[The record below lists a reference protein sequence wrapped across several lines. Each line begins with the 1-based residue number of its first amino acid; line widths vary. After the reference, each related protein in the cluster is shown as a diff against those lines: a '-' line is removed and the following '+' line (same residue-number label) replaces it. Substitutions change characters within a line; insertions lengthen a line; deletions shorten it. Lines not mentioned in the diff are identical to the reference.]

1 MMATMDRDLHSRV
14 VAWAKI
20 LLPLA
25 ALALLSTLF
34 LFARAIDPEDAI
46 PYATV
51 DVEDRIR
58 EPRMTA
64 PTYSGVTSD
73 GASLSVRAAEARPG
87 RSDGATTAQA
97 LTARLET
104 PDGALTDLAAA
115 SGALDDGAGILSL
128 MGDVRM
134 TTSTGY
140 TVESQAMTARLDRTG
155 LASPGAVR
163 ATGPVGTITATGM
176 SLEQTDTPGD
186 YVLVFKGRVRLIY
199 TPEPAP

>member
-1 MMATMDRDLHSRV
+1 MATADRDLHSRV
-14 VAWAKI
+14 VSWAKI

-25 ALALLSTLF
+25 ALGLLSTLF

-46 PYATV
+46 PYANV

-64 PTYSGVTSD
+64 PTYSGVTAD
-73 GASLSVRAAEARPG
+73 GSALTVQAAEARPG
-87 RSDGATTAQA
+87 TASGAATAAA
-97 LTARLET
+97 LTARLQT
-104 PDGALTDLAAA
+104 PDGVQTNLAAA
-115 SGALDDGAGILSL
+115 SGALDDAAGILSL

-140 TVESQAMTARLDRTG
+140 SVESQAMTALLDRTG
-155 LASPGAVR
+155 ITSPGDIR
-163 ATGPVGTITATGM
+163 ATAPMGIITAKGM
-176 SLEQTDTPGD
+176 SLEQSQTPGD

-199 TPEPAP
+199 TPELAP

>member
-1 MMATMDRDLHSRV
+1 MATADRDLHSRV
-14 VAWAKI
+14 VSWAKI

-25 ALALLSTLF
+25 ALGLLSTLF

-46 PYATV
+46 PYANV

-64 PTYSGVTSD
+64 PTYSGVTAD
-73 GASLSVRAAEARPG
+73 GSALTVQAAEARPG
-87 RSDGATTAQA
+87 TASGAATAAA
-97 LTARLET
+97 LTARLQT
-104 PDGALTDLAAA
+104 PDGVQTNLAAA
-115 SGALDDGAGILSL
+115 SGALDDAAGILSL

-140 TVESQAMTARLDRTG
+140 SVESQAMTALLDRTG
-155 LASPGAVR
+155 ITSPGDIR
-163 ATGPVGTITATGM
+163 ATAPMGIITATGM
-176 SLEQTDTPGD
+176 SLEQSQTPGD

-199 TPEPAP
+199 TPELAP

>member
-1 MMATMDRDLHSRV
+1 MATIDRDLHSRV

-25 ALALLSTLF
+25 ALAVLSTLF

-51 DVEDRIR
+51 DVEERIR

-73 GASLSVRAAEARPG
+73 GASLSVQAAEARPG
-87 RSDGATTAQA
+87 SADGAATAQS
-97 LTARLET
+97 LVARLQT
-104 PDGALTDLAAA
+104 PDGALTDMVAA
-115 SGALDDGAGILSL
+115 SGALDSAAGLLSL
-128 MGDVRM
+128 IGDVRI

-140 TVESQAMTARLDRTG
+140 VVESQAMTARLDRTG
-155 LASPGAVR
+155 LTSPGDIH
-163 ATGPVGTITATGM
+163 ATGPMGTITATGM
-176 SLEQTDTPGD
+176 SLEQATTPGD

-199 TPEPAP
+199 TPELAP

>member
-1 MMATMDRDLHSRV
+1 MATAYRDLHSRM

-25 ALALLSTLF
+25 ALGLLSTLF

-64 PTYSGVTSD
+64 PVYSGVTSD
-73 GASLSVRAAEARPG
+73 GAALSVQAAEARPG
-87 RSDGATTAQA
+87 TIDGAASAQS

-104 PDGALTDLAAA
+104 PDGVLTDLVAA
-115 SGALDDGAGILSL
+115 SGALDDRAGLLSL
-128 MGDVRM
+128 MGDVLM
-134 TTSTGY
+134 TTSSGY
-140 TVESQAMTARLDRTG
+140 IVESQAMVARLDRTG
-155 LASPGAVR
+155 VTSPGVIT
-163 ATGPVGTITATGM
+163 ATAPMGTISATGM
-176 SLEQTDTPGD
+176 SLEQSETPGN
-186 YVLVFKGRVRLIY
+186 YVLVFNGRVRLIY
-199 TPEPAP
+199 TPEQAP

>member
-1 MMATMDRDLHSRV
+1 MATVDRDLHSRV

-25 ALALLSTLF
+25 ALGLLSTLF

-64 PTYSGVTSD
+64 PVYSGVTSD
-73 GASLSVRAAEARPG
+73 GASLSVQAAEARPG
-87 RSDGATTAQA
+87 GADGAATAQA

-104 PDGALTDLAAA
+104 PDGALTDLVAAA
-115 SGALDDGAGILSL
+115 GALDDGAGLLSL

-134 TTSTGY
+134 TTSSGY
-140 TVESQAMTARLDRTG
+140 IVESQAMTARLDRTS
-155 LASPGAVR
+155 LNSPGDIR
-163 ATGPVGTITATGM
+163 ADGPMGRITATGM
-176 SLEQTDTPGD
+176 SLEQTTTEGD

-199 TPEPAP
+199 TPEQAP

>member
-1 MMATMDRDLHSRV
+1 MATIDRDLHSRV

-25 ALALLSTLF
+25 AIGLLSTLF
-34 LFARAIDPEDAI
+34 LFARVIDPEDAI

-51 DVEDRIR
+51 DVAERIR

-73 GASLSVRAAEARPG
+73 GAALSVQAAEARPG
-87 RSDGATTAQA
+87 SANGAATAQA

-104 PDGALTDLAAA
+104 PDGAQTNLAAA
-115 SGALDDGAGILSL
+115 AGALDDAAGVLSL

-140 TVESQAMTARLDRTG
+140 TIESQAMTARLDRTG
-155 LASPGAVR
+155 LTSPGDIR
-163 ATGPVGTITATGM
+163 ATAPMGTITATGM
-176 SLEQTDTPGD
+176 SLEQSQTPGN

-199 TPEPAP
+199 TPELAP

>member
-1 MMATMDRDLHSRV
+1 MATIDRDLHSRLV
-14 VAWAKI
+14 TWAKI

-25 ALALLSTLF
+25 ALGLLSTLF

-51 DVEDRIR
+51 DIEDRIR

-64 PTYSGVTSD
+64 PTYSGVTAD
-73 GASLSVRAAEARPG
+73 GAALTVQATEARPG
-87 RSDGATTAQA
+87 SADGAATAQA

-104 PDGALTDLAAA
+104 PDGALTDLVAA
-115 SGALDDGAGILSL
+115 SGALDDAAGVLSL

-134 TTSTGY
+134 TTSSGY
-140 TVESQAMTARLDRTG
+140 IVESQAMTAMLDRTG
-155 LASPGAVR
+155 VTSPGDVTVTA
-163 ATGPVGTITATGM
+163 PMGTINATGM
-176 SLEQTDTPGD
+176 SLEQTATPGE

-199 TPEPAP
+199 MPEQAP

>member
-1 MMATMDRDLHSRV
+1 MATIDRDLHSRL

-25 ALALLSTLF
+25 ALGLLSTLF

-51 DVEDRIR
+51 DVEERIR

-73 GASLSVRAAEARPG
+73 GAAFSVNASEARPG
-87 RSDGATTAQA
+87 SADGAATAQSII
-97 LTARLET
+97 ARLET
-104 PDGALTDLAAA
+104 PDGALTDLVAA
-115 SGALDDGAGILSL
+115 SGALNSTAGLLSL

-134 TTSTGY
+134 TTSSGY
-140 TVESQAMTARLDRTG
+140 TVESQAMTARLDRTN
-155 LASPGAVR
+155 LTSPGDIR
-163 ATGPVGTITATGM
+163 ATGPMGTITATGM
-176 SLEQTDTPGD
+176 SLEQTTTPDD

-199 TPEPAP
+199 TPELAP